1 MLDGKFL
8 TPGLPGKSLRMF
20 ILEKIQKDL
29 ELCLQ
34 MMEGL
39 SMWEKHYSILK
50 PQVLE
55 QRWLKGLPTVM
66 EFKDSHLGTTS
77 EPHCV
82 VP

>member
-1 MLDGKFL
+1 MLESKFL

-20 ILEKIQKDL
+20 ILEKVQKDL

-39 SMWEKHYSILK
+39 SMWEKHYIILK

-66 EFKDSHLGTTS
+66 EFKDGHL
-77 EPHCV
+77 
-82 VP
+82 